1 MVYLVTTDR
10 ILAALEAVPASQR
23 AELDLPASLT
33 RHGPMAHEQLLRLAK
48 HLQSEAADTTTHTL
62 PGPTALSSLL
72 RGTKVY
78 VPPPPKKPEPSPEY
92 LASKKRLLALQDE
105 AAYQRLLHPT
115 GNQTPEDPYTYTHPS
130 AISQNEAA
138 PLLEEDTL
146 TPSLVVNIFLSVLIT
161 GFSVYWALS
170 KFASADVL
178 ATVFASWMGLQSE
191 QHQQQSSELKLQ
203 RYGASEPVRVLVS
216 IFAALAVAVAE
227 AFLYAAY
234 LGKIQRARA
243 RERGMKERKVFVGA
257 VGADADTDNNDVNR
271 GGGGGGGG
279 EVSPSCKK
287 EEVEI
292 WGRGENGGVRRRVRE
307 KWQRDKEK
315 EIEKEEKGDL

>member
-10 ILAALEAVPASQR
+10 ILAALEAVPVSQR
-23 AELDLPASLT
+23 AELDLPTSLT

-48 HLQSEAADTTTHTL
+48 HLQSEAADTTTNTL

-78 VPPPPKKPEPSPEY
+78 VPPPPKKPEPTAEY

-115 GNQTPEDPYTYTHPS
+115 GHQNPEDPYIYTHPS

-138 PLLEEDTL
+138 PLIEEDTL
-146 TPSLVVNIFLSVLIT
+146 TPSLVINIFLSVLIT

-178 ATVFASWMGLQSE
+178 ATGFASWMGLQSE
-191 QHQQQSSELKLQ
+191 QHQQPSELKVQ
-203 RYGASEPVRVLVS
+203 RYGASEPVRVLLS

-234 LGKIQRARA
+234 LGKIQRARE
-243 RERGMKERKVFVGA
+243 RERGLKERKVFVGA
-257 VGADADTDNNDVNR
+257 VGVDADTDNNDVK
-271 GGGGGGGG
+271 GGGVD
-279 EVSPSCKK
+279 VSSSCK

-315 EIEKEEKGDL
+315 EIEKGKEKDNL